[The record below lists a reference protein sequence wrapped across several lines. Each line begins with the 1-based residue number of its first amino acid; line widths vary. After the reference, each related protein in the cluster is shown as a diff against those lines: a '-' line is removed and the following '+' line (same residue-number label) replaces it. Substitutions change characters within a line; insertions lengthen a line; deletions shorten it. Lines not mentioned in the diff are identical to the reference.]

1 MQQLALLFW
10 RICLLKKGPQDVP
23 SAGILLAILLFLSLI
38 LDMFSFR
45 LTSSESELFNNLIVI
60 IIYSGLILA
69 TTAILLNLLGYK
81 QRTLQTLNALFGAG
95 LVIALCS
102 FPVLIALYGRF
113 DEPGALG
120 LVLLILQFWHLFV
133 MAHILRHAL
142 SVSFI
147 LGGMLSFAYMMMGFQ
162 IMALFSDKVS

>member
-10 RICLLKKGPQDVP
+10 RICLLQKGPQDVP
-23 SAGILLAILLFLSLI
+23 SAGILLSILLLLSVI

-45 LTSSESELFNNLIVI
+45 LTSPETDIFSNLLVI
-60 IIYSGLILA
+60 IIYSGLVLA
-69 TTAILLNLLGYK
+69 STAILLQLLGYK
-81 QRTLQTLNALFGAG
+81 QRTLQTVNALFGTG
-95 LVIALCS
+95 LVIAVCS
-102 FPVLIALYGRF
+102 FPVLALLYGRY
-113 DEPGALG
+113 DEPGSLG
-120 LVLLILQFWHLFV
+120 MVLVLMQLWHLLV

-162 IMALFSDKVS
+162 IMTLFSDRVS